1 MNRAGEVVQAG
12 NDEEQENEEV
22 LTDEQ
27 LNEVIARNDEE
38 YEIFT
43 QMDSERYSR
52 ENRAER
58 IALIKDKK
66 PHKAHLPDEKIN
78 YRLI

>member
-43 QMDSERYSR
+43 QMD
-52 ENRAER
+52 
-58 IALIKDKK
+58 
-66 PHKAHLPDEKIN
+66 
-78 YRLI
+78 